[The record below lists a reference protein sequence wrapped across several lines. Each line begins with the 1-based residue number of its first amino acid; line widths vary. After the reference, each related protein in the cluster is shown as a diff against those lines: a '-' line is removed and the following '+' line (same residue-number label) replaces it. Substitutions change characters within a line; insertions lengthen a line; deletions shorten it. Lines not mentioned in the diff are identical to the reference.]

1 MGDRRTDRAAARW
14 FTLAG
19 EAAILLATTLLLAG
33 GSWLLRAERLPLA
46 ADAARYEIELPAPL
60 ISLEQAFSRYDSG
73 SHLFVDTRE
82 AATATPVRIGGSF
95 AVRAT
100 TFADDLIEAADF
112 IWREDALVLYGS
124 GDLRAVSSVAA
135 RFLERGYENIEIMAG
150 GIDGWRSA
158 GYPVSGDDGGDH
170 E

>member
-1 MGDRRTDRAAARW
+1 MGKSGTNYATARW
-14 FTLAG
+14 FTVVR
-19 EAAILLATTLLLAG
+19 EAVILLAAALVLAG
-33 GSWLLRAERLPLA
+33 GSWLLRAEPLPLA
-46 ADAARYEIELPAPL
+46 ADASLYEIELAAPL

-82 AATATPVRIGGSF
+82 PALITQVRIGGSF
-95 AVRAT
+95 AIRAS

-112 IWREDALVLYGS
+112 IWREDALVLYGN
-124 GDLRAVSSVAA
+124 GDLRDVSSVAA

-150 GIDGWRSA
+150 GIEAWRQN
-158 GYPVSGDDGGDH
+158 GYPVSSDDVGGD

>member
-1 MGDRRTDRAAARW
+1 
-14 FTLAG
+14 
-19 EAAILLATTLLLAG
+19 
-33 GSWLLRAERLPLA
+33 
-46 ADAARYEIELPAPL
+46 
-60 ISLEQAFSRYDSG
+60 
-73 SHLFVDTRE
+73 VDTRE